1 VNLYQILGAAIADSM
16 HSAVG
21 ALHVFGAG
29 QTIPDRSRV
38 GWHEQFSAA
47 SLDERRARRTADAM
61 FRGATV
67 RS

>member
-21 ALHVFGAG
+21 ALHVFGAD
-29 QTIPDRSRV
+29 QPVSHRSRV

-61 FRGATV
+61 FRGPTV
-67 RS
+67 RN